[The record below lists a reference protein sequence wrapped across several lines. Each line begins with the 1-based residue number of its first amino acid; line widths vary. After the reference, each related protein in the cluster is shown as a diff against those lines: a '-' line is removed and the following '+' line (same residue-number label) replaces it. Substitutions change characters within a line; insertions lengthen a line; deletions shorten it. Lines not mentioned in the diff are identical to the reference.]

1 MSHPSGN
8 IEAMENKRTSTA
20 DVDTVLEQP
29 ALLCLAEPR
38 VQAPGEAVHKALPG
52 NAPRGREPRVQVP
65 GGAVHKPALPLSES
79 ARLVGLAGVAEARK
93 ALQAAAL
100 RAEAAK
106 PSGKAA

>member
-1 MSHPSGN
+1 MSHPSGS
-8 IEAMENKRTSTA
+8 IEVMENKRTSTA
-20 DVDTVLEQP
+20 DGTVLEQP
-29 ALLCLAEPR
+29 ALLW
-38 VQAPGEAVHKALPG
+38 PGEPELHAPAGAARLS
-52 NAPRGREPRVQVP
+52 PRGNTSRGRGPRAQVP
-65 GGAVHKPALPLSES
+65 GGPEHKPAVPLSES